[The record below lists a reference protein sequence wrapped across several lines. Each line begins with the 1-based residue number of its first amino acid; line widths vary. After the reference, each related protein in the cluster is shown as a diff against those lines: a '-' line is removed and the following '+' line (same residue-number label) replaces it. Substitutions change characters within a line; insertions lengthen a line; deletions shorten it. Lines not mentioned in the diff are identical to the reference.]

1 MEEKKLNSNM
11 RVVQDNNENEQK
23 LSYEQLNKV
32 CGELS
37 QQNQYLIKQLQQ
49 VNLTNMF
56 RRLDYLF
63 LVLKYST
70 VIKDADFINDCIDEI
85 KEAMTIEKKPEEGA
99 KEE

>member
-1 MEEKKLNSNM
+1 
-11 RVVQDNNENEQK
+11 
-23 LSYEQLNKV
+23 
-32 CGELS
+32 
-37 QQNQYLIKQLQQ
+37 
-49 VNLTNMF
+49 MF